1 MDLDTALDWAAARS
15 NGVLITIRR
24 DGRPQSSDIAYRVVD
39 GRIEISVTDG
49 RAKTNNLKRDPRA
62 VLHITDPAAWS
73 YLSIDGTVELT
84 PTTADPGDAT
94 ADALVEYFRAV
105 SGKEHPDW
113 DEYRQAMVDE
123 GRLLIHL
130 TPGSVVGQING

>member
-1 MDLDTALDWAAARS
+1 MELDTALDWAANRT

-39 GRIEISVTDG
+39 GQIEISVTDG

-62 VLHITDPAAWS
+62 VLHVTDPGAWS

-84 PTTADPGDAT
+84 PTTTDPGDAT

-105 SGKEHPDW
+105 AGKEHPDW

-123 GRLLIHL
+123 GRLLIRL
-130 TPGSVVGQING
+130 TPGSAVGQING